1 MTKFN
6 YSQIRAFNAVAR
18 LSNISAAADR
28 LGVTQ
33 PAITAQIRA
42 LEKSY
47 GVMLFERSNTGVCL
61 TPLGRNLYRETAGLE
76 EQEEVIDHILSDSAE
91 LKSGELRIISG
102 APSLCVSL
110 VAEFNRVYPGVKLDV
125 RFGNWGTVTRAI
137 WERQAD
143 LAILTQPPADDKL
156 HSFDLVDQTLD
167 CLLPEGHPLTKQHNI
182 RMADLRDYPVIFR
195 NGQSFTQR
203 ALQECMDKSGVTLT
217 PALSF
222 ETREA
227 VIDAVAEG
235 VGIGFMLSAASKRTG
250 GLNRKPL
257 AEAGEKFPETVFCL
271 KTNLR
276 RRVIQAFFQVAEN
289 WSRNQFSDWHA
300 SRQTS

>member
-1 MTKFN
+1 MSKFN

-47 GVMLFERSNTGVCL
+47 GVMLFERSNTGVTL
-61 TPLGRNLYRETAGLE
+61 TRLGRELYRETAGLE
-76 EQEEVIDHILSDSAE
+76 EQEEVIDHILSESSE

-110 VAEFNRVYPGVKLDV
+110 VAEFNRVHPGVQLDV
-125 RFGNWGTVTRAI
+125 RFGNWGTVTTAI

-143 LAILTQPPADDKL
+143 LAILTQPPVDEKL
-156 HSFDLVDQTLD
+156 ESYDLVDQTLD
-167 CLLPEGHPLTKQHNI
+167 CLLPEGHPLAGKEEI
-182 RMADLRDYPVIFR
+182 SLADLRGHPVIFR
-195 NGQSFTQR
+195 NGQSMTQR
-203 ALQECMDKSGVTLT
+203 VVQDCMDRTGITLT
-217 PALSF
+217 PSLRF

-235 VGIGFMLSAASKRTG
+235 VGIGFMLSAASKRRE
-250 GLNRKPL
+250 GLCRKPL
-257 AEAGEKFPETVFCL
+257 ADAAEKFPETVFCL
-271 KTNLR
+271 KSNMR
-276 RRVIQAFFQVAEN
+276 RRVIQAFFQVAET
-289 WSRNQFSDWHA
+289 WSKQEFPDWHA
-300 SRQTS
+300 SRSF